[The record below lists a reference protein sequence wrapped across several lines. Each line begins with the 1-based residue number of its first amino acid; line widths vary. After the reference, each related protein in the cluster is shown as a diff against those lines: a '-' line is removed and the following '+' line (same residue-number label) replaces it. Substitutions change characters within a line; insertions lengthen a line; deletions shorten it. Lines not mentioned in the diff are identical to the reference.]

1 MKSEKPCEPELLI
14 FAGMNDHLHAAG
26 ILEQLKGDAPMPK
39 KIWEA
44 IQTLFAAINE
54 VQENVNSRFGTK
66 TKVVFTTS
74 PGYASMPPALQF
86 LYAILVL
93 IAEGNAWRILMAAPN
108 RELEPTTLRLRKSEL
123 AAAWADV
130 SHALR
135 GFYELADIL
144 IVLDEILLLEISTLT
159 RQLKFSPII
168 GDDHP
173 IISHLTASLWFRGI
187 DLIISSSTGKSRG
200 PSNESCG

>member
-1 MKSEKPCEPELLI
+1 MPILDSELKRKWVFYDVPWICEHASCSAV
-14 FAGMNDHLHAAG
+14 FVCHLG
-26 ILEQLKGDAPMPK
+26 P
-39 KIWEA
+39 
-44 IQTLFAAINE
+44 
-54 VQENVNSRFGTK
+54 NSRRERMADSDGSSQSGAGTHD
-66 TKVVFTTS
+66 FETS
-74 PGYASMPPALQF
+74 EVRTGS
-86 LYAILVL
+86 
-93 IAEGNAWRILMAAPN
+93 GRG
-108 RELEPTTLRLRKSEL
+108 R
-123 AAAWADV
+123 DV